1 MGIFVLVAIALGLL
15 VGFLSV
21 EFPEA
26 LADDDNRLRLIIA
39 VLWLGVV
46 LTTVIAQVRRGQLGT
61 MLRYALTWILI
72 FLGIITVYAFR
83 DEFGFVKDRVVAEIL
98 PQRGTVS
105 SKAEPGGET
114 SVSFRSRSG
123 GHFVVEAV
131 IRGET
136 IRFMVDTGASDVVL
150 TPADAQRI
158 GLHPATLSYTQR
170 YSTANGIVMGAP
182 VTLDRVRVGPIEV
195 ANVRASVNQAPMAG
209 SLLGM
214 SFLNRLAGYEVR
226 DGVLTLKQ

>member
-1 MGIFVLVAIALGLL
+1 MGLFLAVAVGLGLL

-26 LADDDNRLRLIIA
+26 LADGDNRLRLVIA
-39 VLWLGVV
+39 VLWLGVLLTAV
-46 LTTVIAQVRRGQLGT
+46 LAQARRGQLGI

-72 FLGIITVYAFR
+72 FLGIVTAYAFR
-83 DEFGFVKDRVVAEIL
+83 DEFGFVKDRVIAELL
-98 PQRGTVS
+98 PQRGTVTT
-105 SKAEPGGET
+105 KAEPGAEA

-170 YSTANGIVMGAP
+170 YNTANGIVLGAP
-182 VTLDRVRVGPIEV
+182 VTLDQVRIGPIV
-195 ANVRASVNQAPMAG
+195 VDTVRASVNQAPMAG

-214 SFLNRLAGYEVR
+214 TFLNRLSGYEVR
-226 DGVLTLKQ
+226 DGVLTLRQ

>member
-1 MGIFVLVAIALGLL
+1 MALFLAVAIALGLL

-26 LADDDNRLRLIIA
+26 LADGDTRLRIIIS
-39 VLWLGVV
+39 VLWLGLL
-46 LTTVIAQVRRGQLGT
+46 LTTVIAQVKRGQLGI

-72 FLGIITVYAFR
+72 FLGVVTVYAFR
-83 DEFGFVKDRVVAEIL
+83 NEFGFVKDRVVAEIL
-98 PQRGTVS
+98 PQRGTVL
-105 SKAEPGGET
+105 SKPEPGGET

-123 GHFVVEAV
+123 GHFVVEAI

-158 GLHPATLSYTQR
+158 GLHPATLNFTQR
-170 YSTANGIVMGAP
+170 YNTANGIVMGAP
-182 VTLDRVRVGPIEV
+182 VTLDRVQIGPIEV
-195 ANVRASVNQAPMAG
+195 ANVRASVNKAPMAG

-214 SFLNRLAGYEVR
+214 SFLNRLSGYDVR

>member
-1 MGIFVLVAIALGLL
+1 VGIFLVVAVALGLL

-26 LADDDNRLRLIIA
+26 LADDDNRLRLVIA
-39 VLWLGVV
+39 VLWLGVL
-46 LTTVIAQVRRGQLGT
+46 LTAVIAQVRRGQLGV

-72 FLGIITVYAFR
+72 FLGIVTAYAFR
-83 DEFGFVKDRVVAEIL
+83 DEFGFVKDRVVAEVL
-98 PQRGTVS
+98 PQRGTVA
-105 SKAEPGGET
+105 SKSEPGGET

-158 GLHPATLSYTQR
+158 GLHPATLNYTQR
-170 YSTANGIVMGAP
+170 YNTANGIVMGAP
-182 VTLDRVRVGPIEV
+182 VTLDRVQIGPIDV
-195 ANVRASVNQAPMAG
+195 ANVRASVNKAPMAG

-226 DGVLTLKQ
+226 NGVLTLKQ